1 MRASRLLACV
11 LVLVPAVAAAE
22 GTRFMAG
29 VDLGLTQTSKDAN
42 NGSDASHTLGLYGR
56 FQMTSRLSAQLE
68 FGKIDTG
75 DDSLAIRQVSALLV
89 VDLANGGHWM
99 PMLLAGIGYD
109 HAEADYG
116 GTTDAHHIEGGFAL
130 EYRADGGFI
139 AGVDLRLGGRTID
152 SDTTA
157 VPLATSGGGDR
168 GLFVPVSMLSDGE
181 YRSARLYAGVHF

>member
-56 FQMTSRLSAQLE
+56 LLMTSRLSVQVEL
-68 FGKIDTG
+68 GKIDTG
-75 DDSLAIRQVSALLV
+75 DDSLTIRQISALLV

-99 PMLLAGIGYD
+99 PMLLAGVGYD

-116 GTTDAHHIEGGFAL
+116 ATTDAHHIEGGFAL

-139 AGVDLRLGGRTID
+139 AGLDLRLGGRTID
-152 SDTTA
+152 SDPMP
-157 VPLATSGGGDR
+157 VPVGIAGGGSR
-168 GLFVPVSMLSDGE
+168 ALFVPAQMLTDGE